1 MNYND
6 DYEFDSYET
15 DEERYGL
22 NNGGFVRVAEEVKK
36 EENIKR
42 KIPRKGPGKLYFIC
56 LWIAFILSALGIT
69 VSIFTS
75 VARSN
80 LKKEI
85 ESAVIKYSL
94 KVEKEAGG
102 YELIPLSDSE
112 LSTAISGTK
121 EEKCFDSNGNAVCQ
135 IYKVI
140 VENDSDYLVYFKSTL
155 ELIANENSG
164 YKNLK
169 WAEINNNSNTP
180 MVFGQPK
187 TMSTTDWKPNYGV
200 GANTSANFY
209 IVIWLSDN
217 GYSQNYSDYGSFIGN
232 VTFEA
237 LAGDKIT
244 STFSGR

>member
-22 NNGGFVRVAEEVKK
+22 NNGGFVKIAEEVKK
-36 EENIKR
+36 EVNVQK
-42 KIPRKGPGKLYFIC
+42 KPTRKGPGKYYFVC
-56 LWIAFILSALGIT
+56 LWIAFVLSALGIT

-102 YELIPLSDSE
+102 YELVPLKDSD
-112 LSTAISGTK
+112 LTNAISGTK
-121 EEKCFDSNGNAVCQ
+121 EEKCFDSNGYAVCQ

-140 VENDSDYLVYFKSTL
+140 VENDSDYLVYFKSKL
-155 ELIANENSG
+155 ELTAKENSG

-169 WAEINNNSNTP
+169 WAEITNSNIP
-180 MVFGQPK
+180 LVFGDPK
-187 TMSTTDWKPNYGV
+187 PMSTIDWKPNYGI
-200 GANTSANFY
+200 GANTTATFY
-209 IVIWLSDN
+209 IAIWLSDN
-217 GYSQNYSDYGSFIGN
+217 EYLQNDSDYGSFIGN

-244 STFSGR
+244 STFSSK